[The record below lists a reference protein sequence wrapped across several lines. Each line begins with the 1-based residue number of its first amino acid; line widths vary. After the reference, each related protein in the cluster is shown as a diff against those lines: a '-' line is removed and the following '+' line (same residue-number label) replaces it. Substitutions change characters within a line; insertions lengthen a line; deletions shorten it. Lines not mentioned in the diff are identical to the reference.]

1 MEQVWGT
8 AGEPDFSVDRWCAA
22 TCDLHMTPKYLAERR
37 CINFLYIMQDVLP
50 KSLSI
55 LSLPIP
61 YISLLRCAPQILD
74 NLALLSQFVPP
85 LLVFVHA
92 LGPLR

>member
-1 MEQVWGT
+1 M
-8 AGEPDFSVDRWCAA
+8 P
-22 TCDLHMTPKYLAERR
+22 
-37 CINFLYIMQDVLP
+37 DVLP
-50 KSLSI
+50 KSLPI

-74 NLALLSQFVPP
+74 ILPLVSQFVPP